1 MAAGYDGS
9 ITISTNIDTSGFQS
23 DARRLGRTAQSTGN
37 TVSSGISRI
46 TGALGKMAVAAA
58 AAFSV
63 TAIVNFSKT
72 CVSAASEMQSAL
84 MGLSSIMEGQGRSF
98 SEAQEFINS
107 YTADGLVPAT
117 NAINAYKN
125 LALRGYDDSQI
136 QQTMNA
142 LKDSAAFGRQ
152 ASYTLG
158 EAVESATEGLKNE
171 NSILVDNAGV
181 TKNVAKMWD
190 EYAASIGTTSN
201 NLTQAQKV
209 QAEVAGILEESKY
222 QAGDAAKAT
231 STYSGQ
237 IQQLS
242 ASFSN
247 LKIAMG
253 NGIMPIVQAVLPG
266 LNAILTA
273 LTKVA
278 NLFAQVVSA
287 LFGKTATQ
295 QKNVASTAVSA
306 AKAENDLA
314 KSTTKAG
321 NTTEKAG
328 KQAKKSLAGFDEL
341 NVLADNTA
349 DSMSSVADDVGTVA
363 DVSAA
368 GGNLGEGYSLDIGE
382 GYSLDIEVPPKVQEF
397 VDGLRER
404 LAELQPYVDRVGDA
418 WENLKG
424 AFENFTSS
432 PGVQKVLEFLA
443 EVWAQLVENALA
455 AALTALSGVINVLA
469 GALNIVCGV
478 LDVVIGLFTGDFGM
492 AANGAKT
499 VVEGLKEIIKG
510 FGQIIESVFVLLL
523 GKDCVETLKSVA
535 KALLETL
542 GNAIGGT
549 ENIINSLKTVLNGL
563 STFVAGVFSGNW
575 KKAWE
580 GIKTVFKGVMDG
592 VYAVAKAA
600 INLVISCINGMI
612 NVITKGLNWVISKVN
627 KLSFTVPDWVPGIG
641 GEEFGFNIPKIAN
654 PVQIP
659 MLATGAVIPPNSQFL
674 AVLGDQSS
682 GRNLEA
688 PESLIR
694 QIVREETGTGDVY
707 IQAGGDMGQ
716 LVRLLKFEL
725 KKADRLAGTSLVN
738 GV

>member
-23 DARRLGRTAQSTGN
+23 DARRLGRTAQSTGS
-37 TVSSGISRI
+37 TASSGISRI

-72 CVSAASEMQSAL
+72 CVAAASEMQSAL

-190 EYAASIGTTSN
+190 EYAESIGTTSN

-237 IQQLS
+237 MQQLS

-278 NLFAQVVSA
+278 NLFTQVVSA

-306 AKAENDLA
+306 AKAENNLA

-321 NTTEKAG
+321 NATEKAG

-363 DVSAA
+363 DVSTA
-368 GGNLGEGYSLDIGE
+368 GSNLGEGYSLDI
-382 GYSLDIEVPPKVQEF
+382 EVSPKVQEF
-397 VDGLRER
+397 VDKLKER
-404 LAELQPYVDRVGDA
+404 LAELQPYVERVRDA

-478 LDVVIGLFTGDFGM
+478 LDVVIGLFTGDFEM

-499 VVEGLKEIIKG
+499 VVEGLKEVIKG
-510 FGQIIESVFVLLL
+510 FGQIIESVFVFLL

-563 STFVAGVFSGNW
+563 STFVAGVFSANW

-612 NVITKGLNWVISKVN
+612 NAITKGLNWVISKVN

>member
-23 DARRLGRTAQSTGN
+23 DARRLGRTAQSTGS

-72 CVSAASEMQSAL
+72 CVAAASEMQSAL

-190 EYAASIGTTSN
+190 EYAESIGTTSN

-306 AKAENDLA
+306 AKAENSLA

-321 NTTEKAG
+321 NATEKAG

-341 NVLADNTA
+341 NVLAQDTA

-363 DVSAA
+363 DVSTA
-368 GGNLGEGYSLDIGE
+368 GGNLGEGYSLDI
-382 GYSLDIEVPPKVQEF
+382 EVSPKVQEF
-397 VDGLRER
+397 VDKLKER
-404 LAELQPYVDRVGDA
+404 LAELQPYVNRVRDA
-418 WENLKG
+418 WESLKG

-478 LDVVIGLFTGDFGM
+478 LDVVIGLFTGDFEM

-499 VVEGLKEIIKG
+499 VVEGLKEVIKG

-542 GNAIGGT
+542 GSAIGGT
-549 ENIINSLKTVLNGL
+549 EDIINSLKTVLNGL
-563 STFVAGVFSGNW
+563 STFVAGVFSANW

-612 NVITKGLNWVISKVN
+612 NAITKGLNWVINKVN

-641 GEEFGFNIPKIAN
+641 GEEFGFNIPKITN